1 MLNPHKTLPDGT
13 HIYNYNG
20 FYIPESQEEQHLE
33 QLRFQFKTLL
43 WKLRQAQTA
52 KGFQATLAKLP
63 EDFKLGEPSPATR
76 EIPFSFYRLSGQLNP
91 DREYHYYLSPELW
104 FYIEGQDLPVASLIG
119 ISRMDDLWAVAQIKY
134 NPAGLEDPD
143 TLED

>member
-1 MLNPHKTLPDGT
+1 MLYPHKTMPNGT
-13 HIYNYNG
+13 HLYNNE
-20 FYIPESQEEQHLE
+20 FFSPDLHEEQHLA

-52 KGFQATLAKLP
+52 KGFQATLARLP

-76 EIPFSFYRLSGQLNP
+76 EIPFSFYGLSGQLNP

-119 ISRMDDLWAVAQIKY
+119 ISRKDDLWTVAQIKY
-134 NPAGLEDPD
+134 NAAGLEDPD

>member
-1 MLNPHKTLPDGT
+1 MLYPHKTMPNGT
-13 HIYNYNG
+13 HLYNNE
-20 FYIPESQEEQHLE
+20 FFSPDLHEEQHLA

-52 KGFQATLAKLP
+52 KGFQATLARLP

-76 EIPFSFYRLSGQLNP
+76 EIPFSFHG
-91 DREYHYYLSPELW
+91 LSPELW
-104 FYIEGQDLPVASLIG
+104 FYIEGQDLPVASLLDI
-119 ISRMDDLWAVAQIKY
+119 RRKDDLWTVAQIKY
-134 NPAGLEDPD
+134 NAAGLEDPD

>member
-1 MLNPHKTLPDGT
+1 MPNGT
-13 HIYNYNG
+13 HIYNSNG

-76 EIPFSFYRLSGQLNP
+76 EIPFSFYGLSGQLNP

-104 FYIEGQDLPVASLIG
+104 FYSEGQDLPVASLIG